1 MSQLRD
7 LSYILMGGIMIE
19 KAYGKVNLTLEITG
33 LKDGYHL
40 LESIMV
46 PINIYDTLTFELSDK
61 DEVISNVYIKDN
73 NVYKAVR
80 LFKETFNIQQHIKIT
95 ISKQIPI
102 GSGLGGSSADIS
114 ATLRGLNRF
123 LNVNAPIEKLETLAN
138 KLGSDTLFCLYNTR
152 AFVYGRGD
160 KLKQYPSSKKLSFL
174 LIIPNTQIMTKEL
187 FNVYDNEK
195 AVHTYIGFEDYLIK
209 DDITYI
215 IRNGKNDLL
224 NAALKHNEMF
234 RGLYNELTSFNLD
247 VKLSGSGP
255 SLFIVS
261 PTEAEIQIIERIKTK
276 DFTTLLLNEI

>member
-1 MSQLRD
+1 
-7 LSYILMGGIMIE
+7 MIE

-123 LNVNAPIEKLETLAN
+123 LNVNAPIAKLEALAN

-261 PTEAEIQIIERIKTK
+261 PTEAEIQTIERIKTK